1 VEIRTLQYVVTLAE
15 ELHFGRAARRHF
27 ISAQPFGQYI
37 RRLEEEIGVR
47 LFERTSRRVAL
58 TPAGDEFVDRARVV
72 LAQVERMRE
81 PGVDFT
87 PADGAPLRLGILGF
101 GAGHRWPELHEA
113 IRAQLPALPLEHH
126 ELDLENQYDVVRRGD
141 VDVGIVHHV
150 GAIEGLELQPIL
162 SSPRVA
168 VVPAASAMA
177 DATVL
182 TGTELADCPWLN
194 VASREPALHSWV
206 GLALGTSAPAVRH
219 PAAIPATVATT
230 GRVLLHAAMAA
241 DFYPR
246 PDVRFVPAE
255 GPDVEVALAT
265 RADDPRPV
273 VEAVRRAAAT
283 VRGLAS
289 LRSSAASQP
298 I

>member
-1 VEIRTLQYVVTLAE
+1 MEIRTLRYVVTLAE

-37 RRLEEEIGVR
+37 RRLEQEVGAR
-47 LFERTSRRVAL
+47 LFERTTRQVVL
-58 TPAGDEFVDRARVV
+58 TPVGVRFVEQARAV
-72 LAQVERMRE
+72 LAQVDSMRE
-81 PGVDFT
+81 LGAGSVP
-87 PADGAPLRLGILGF
+87 PEAAPLRLGILGF
-101 GAGHRWPELHEA
+101 GAGERWPELHDA

-126 ELDLENQYDVVRRGD
+126 ELDFENQYDVVRRGE

-150 GAIEGLELQPIL
+150 GAIDGLELQPIL

-168 VVPAASAMA
+168 VVPAGSAMA
-177 DATVL
+177 DAAVL
-182 TGTELADCPWLN
+182 TGAELADCSWLN
-194 VASREPALHSWV
+194 VAGAEPALHSWM
-206 GLALGTSAPAVRH
+206 GLAPDTAAPAVRH
-219 PAAIPATVATT
+219 PATIPAAVATT
-230 GRVLLHAAMAA
+230 GCVSLHAAVAA

-255 GPDVEVALAT
+255 GPDVQVAVAT
-265 RADDPRPV
+265 RVDDARPV

-283 VRGLAS
+283 VRALAS
-289 LRSSAASQP
+289 VRGSAASQR

>member
-1 VEIRTLQYVVTLAE
+1 VEIRTLRYVVTLAE

-37 RRLEEEIGVR
+37 RRLEQEIGVR
-47 LFERTSRRVAL
+47 LFERTSRRVVL
-58 TPAGDEFVDRARVV
+58 TPVGDQFVDQARGV
-72 LAQVERMRE
+72 LAQVDCMRE
-81 PGVDFT
+81 LGVDST
-87 PADGAPLRLGILGF
+87 PADETPLRLGILGF
-101 GAGHRWPELHEA
+101 GAGDRWPELREA

-126 ELDLENQYDVVRRGD
+126 ELDLENQYDLVRRGK
-141 VDVGIVHHV
+141 VDVGVVHYV

-182 TGTELADCPWLN
+182 TSSELADCPWLN

-206 GLALGTSAPAVRH
+206 GLALDTSAPAVRH

-230 GRVLLHAAMAA
+230 GRVLLHAAVAA

-255 GPDVEVALAT
+255 GPDVKIALAT
-265 RADDPRPV
+265 RADDARPA

-283 VRGLAS
+283 ARGLAS
-289 LRSSAASQP
+289 LYRSATSQP